1 MTPQAALLLVGS
13 LLVQGQGA
21 PPSPENPPP
30 LESDGLVVYYEE
42 GDSLRAD
49 RIRRT
54 LEAYAQ
60 LPGLPPG
67 FPTEAHVHLAGSEA
81 TFAELTGGAAP
92 EWGAGVAIPAT
103 RTIVLPLYADNRT
116 RGWDETRVARH
127 EWAHLG
133 LHEFLEGLRIPRWFS
148 EGYAEWASGGWDA
161 GEAWRL
167 RVAMAG
173 GRTPPLDSLSL
184 GWPAD
189 RASAEIAYMLSAT
202 AVEYLMAESG
212 ERGLA
217 IFLNRWREG
226 RSFETALRTTF
237 GVTSGQLEG
246 DWSKYVRRRYGW
258 LLVLSHSVVFWA
270 ILGAM
275 LTAMLF
281 LRRRRNRLAMARLRA
296 TELPDDPAYWL
307 QRESRPRID
316 QDGLVEVSWRIVPRD
331 EASRQD
337 LDEGR
342 APQVDPSETPD

>member
-1 MTPQAALLLVGS
+1 MTLQAALHLVGL
-13 LLVQGQGA
+13 LLVQGQAASSG
-21 PPSPENPPP
+21 PEPPPP
-30 LESDGLVVYYEE
+30 LESDGLLVYYEA
-42 GDSLRAD
+42 GDSLRAE
-49 RIRRT
+49 RILRT
-54 LEAYAQ
+54 LQAYAN
-60 LPGLPPG
+60 LPGLPSG
-67 FPTEAHVHLAGSEA
+67 IPTEAHVHLAGSETA
-81 TFAELTGGAAP
+81 FAELTGGAAP

-103 RTIVLPLYADNRT
+103 KSIVLPLYSDNRT

-148 EGYAEWASGGWDA
+148 EGYAEWASGGWNA
-161 GEAWRL
+161 TEAWRL

-173 GRTPPLDSLSL
+173 GRTPPLDSLAL
-184 GWPAD
+184 GWPSD

-202 AVEYLMAESG
+202 AVEYLMSESG
-212 ERGLA
+212 ERGLT
-217 IFLNRWREG
+217 IFLGRWREG
-226 RSFETALRTTF
+226 RSFETALRSTF

-270 ILGAM
+270 ILGTL

-281 LRRRRNRLAMARLRA
+281 IRRRRNRLQMARLRA

-316 QDGLVEVSWRIVPRD
+316 QDGLVEVQWRIVPHD
-331 EASRQD
+331 ERSRPDPDQ
-337 LDEGR
+337 GR
-342 APQVDPSETPD
+342 PDPVDPSETPD